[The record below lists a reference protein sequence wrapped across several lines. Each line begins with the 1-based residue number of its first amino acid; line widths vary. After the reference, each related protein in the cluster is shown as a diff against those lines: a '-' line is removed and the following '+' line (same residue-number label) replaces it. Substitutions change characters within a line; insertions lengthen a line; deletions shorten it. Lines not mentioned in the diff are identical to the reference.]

1 MLYHLS
7 MRMLTANLVAA
18 ERAPLP
24 LNSRVRD
31 ILARANCLPRG
42 WVSRLACLAHMP
54 LLESVRRSPAD
65 LDSGISE
72 MSSKND
78 EQRPLKAMEG

>member
-1 MLYHLS
+1 

-24 LNSRVRD
+24 LNSSVRD

-42 WVSRLACLAHMP
+42 WVYRLACLADMP
-54 LLESVRRSPAD
+54 LLESVRRFPAD
-65 LDSGISE
+65 VDSGISE
-72 MSSKND
+72 MASKTG
-78 EQRPLKAMEG
+78 EQRPLQAME